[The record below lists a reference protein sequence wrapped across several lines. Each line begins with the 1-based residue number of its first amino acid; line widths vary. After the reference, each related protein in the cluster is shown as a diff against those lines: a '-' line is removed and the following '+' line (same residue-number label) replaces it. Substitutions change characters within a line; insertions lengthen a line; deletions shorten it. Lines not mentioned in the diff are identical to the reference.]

1 MHLHHILKFIS
12 LLNLINFGY
21 AIVGGR
27 HAQVPPYDDPVVFV
41 NHVGR
46 YSRVQGFFNPVTSL
60 YTFRGIKYA
69 DPPTRENR
77 FLRPKRK
84 RLLGDVDARKNAPPC
99 PQPDFYGECFLSFFQ
114 SLTKDF
120 LDERKIIGDEDC
132 LALNIFTPQ
141 MPDETTG
148 LPVILFIHGG

>member
-1 MHLHHILKFIS
+1 MHLNS
-12 LLNLINFGY
+12 LLISILLIICVNESES
-21 AIVGGR
+21 IVGGR
-27 HAQVPPYDDPVVFV
+27 NAQVPPYDDPVVFV

-46 YSRVQGFFNPVTSL
+46 YSRVQGYFNPSTSL

-69 DPPTRENR
+69 DPPMRENR

-84 RLLGDVDARKNAPPC
+84 RLVGDVDARRNAPPC
-99 PQPDFYGECFLSFFQ
+99 PQPDYY
-114 SLTKDF
+114 
-120 LDERKIIGDEDC
+120 DENKIIGNEDC

-148 LPVILFIHGG
+148 LPVIMFIHGG